1 MYFDDTD
8 NGLRSNRKRCANC
21 RYREYDKMQGYVCCN
36 DSSEYVAD
44 FVEYNFCCV
53 DYEEK

>member
-1 MYFDDTD
+1 MMIQTM
-8 NGLRSNRKRCANC
+8 GLEVIESVARIADMENTI
-21 RYREYDKMQGYVCCN
+21 KMQGYVCCN

>member
-8 NGLRSNRKRCANC
+8 NGIRSKRNCCANW
-21 RYREYDKMQGYVCCN
+21 RYGEYDKMQGYVCCN
-36 DSSEYVAD
+36 DSSECVAD
-44 FVEYNFCCV
+44 FVEYNFCCA